1 MIEWPENNEN
11 SPQQWG
17 GLSAE
22 ALGQQHFPPM
32 SWVVPGIL
40 PEGLAILAGKPK
52 FGKSFLALDLAIAI
66 ATGGMALRHIQC
78 EAGDVLYLALE
89 DGRRRIRDRLKL
101 LVPFGEDMPSHLFF
115 ETAAMRLRSGLE
127 RQIDDW
133 LDLHPG
139 ARCVIID
146 TYARVKPEG
155 SGRGSA
161 YDDDAASLAPL
172 HELAL
177 GRPGLSVVVIH
188 HTRKL
193 ESDDA
198 FETIS
203 GTHGLTGIADS
214 LLVLGSHGTGAKLA
228 GQGRD
233 MEGFEKALTRDEF
246 SGGWRLEGDARALAK
261 TGERQALLDVLTEAD
276 GEVLTTSRIAKAAG
290 VSESSASHRLKA
302 LVAEGLASKP
312 NYGKWT
318 LAKPPSKSSKS
329 LNYGPAAKPS
339 DGDFDEIDEFDG
351 GLG

>member
-1 MIEWPENNEN
+1 MIERLATNQ
-11 SPQQWG
+11 SSAHQWG

-22 ALGQQHFPPM
+22 TLGQQDFPPM

-66 ATGGMALRHIQC
+66 SKGCKALGSISC
-78 EAGDVLYLALE
+78 ERGDVLYLALE
-89 DGRRRIRDRLKL
+89 DGKRRIRDRLKL
-101 LVPFGEDMPSHLFF
+101 LVPFGDDLPQRLFF
-115 ETAAMRLRSGLE
+115 ETAAKRLRGGLE

-133 LDLHPG
+133 LELHPE

-146 TYARVKPEG
+146 TYARVKPEAN
-155 SGRGSA
+155 GRGSA

-172 HELAL
+172 HELTL
-177 GRPGLSVVVIH
+177 SRPGVSIVVIH

-214 LLVLGSHGTGAKLA
+214 LLVLGSHGTGAKLV

-233 MEGFEKALTRDEF
+233 MEGFEKALSRDEF
-246 SGGWRLEGDARALAK
+246 SGGWRLVGDARAMAK
-261 TGERQALLDVLTEAD
+261 TGERQALLDVLAEAD
-276 GEVLTTSRIAKAAG
+276 GEALRTSTLAKGAG

-302 LVAEGLASKP
+302 LVAEGLVAKAG
-312 NYGKWT
+312 YGKWT
-318 LAKPPSKSSKS
+318 IANAPSKSSKS
-329 LNYGPAAKPS
+329 SNYGPAERHDVSK
-339 DGDFDEIDEFDG
+339 FDESDEFDG
-351 GLG
+351 GVH